1 MSTIIDLQNLSIHL
15 PIQRTRLRR
24 KMLAEGGAGGR
35 VIKTKAGECVAAL
48 QNISLSINS
57 GDRIALLGR
66 NGAGKT
72 TLLRTL
78 AGVYLPSTGR
88 AHIKGRIATLFST
101 TLSLSDF
108 ETGRQNI
115 QVSGILRGIA
125 QDRIQTLLPDI
136 LETTGLGEFIDL
148 PLSKYSE
155 GMKARLGFAM
165 AILAE
170 PDLLLIDEVLN
181 AGDAVFLEAAR
192 KKITSLSGPDKS
204 LIIASH
210 SEELLGSICN
220 KALWLDRG
228 SLMGFGD
235 YAATMTAFRDWCAG
249 QA

>member
-48 QNISLSINS
+48 QNIDLKING

-78 AGVYLPSTGR
+78 AGVYLPSTGHTR
-88 AHIKGRIATLFST
+88 VTGKVATLFST
-101 TLSLSDF
+101 TLSLSDL

-115 QVSGILRGIA
+115 QLSGILRNIP
-125 QDRIQTLLPDI
+125 QERIQTLLPDI

-165 AILAE
+165 AVLAE

-192 KKITSLSGPDKS
+192 KKITSLTGPAKS

-210 SEELLGSICN
+210 SEELLSSICN
-220 KALWLDRG
+220 KAIWLDRG
-228 SLMGFGD
+228 KLMGFGN
-235 YAATMTAFRDWCAG
+235 YAQTMTQFTSWCAD
-249 QA
+249 QN

>member
-1 MSTIIDLQNLSIHL
+1 MNTVIDLQNLSIHL
-15 PIQRTRLRR
+15 PLQRARLRR
-24 KMLAEGGAGGR
+24 KMLAEGGNGGR
-35 VIKTKAGECVAAL
+35 VIQTRSGECVAAL
-48 QNISLSINS
+48 RGIDLSIKS

-88 AHIKGRIATLFST
+88 AKVTGNVATLFST
-101 TLSLSDF
+101 TLSLSDY

-115 QVSGILRGIA
+115 QVSGILRGIS
-125 QDRIQTLLPDI
+125 QERIKILLPEI
-136 LETTGLGEFIDL
+136 LKTTGIGELIDL

-181 AGDAVFLEAAR
+181 AGDAIFLSAAR

-220 KALWLDRG
+220 KAIWLERG
-228 SLMGFGD
+228 ELMSFGD
-235 YAATMTAFRDWCAG
+235 FKSTMQAFKDWCAA